1 MPKTPGSR
9 RARFSIVGVSLA
21 FCGLALGLS
30 IGSISATGARSASTT
45 LNVIYTSAKS
55 LQVKLSDG
63 TVSPIPAG
71 SYTVL
76 VYDDPGT
83 DPNPKLT
90 INGPGV
96 AASSDLNSTGM
107 GIDQP
112 ATLGPYT
119 FQTSSSYTVEDSTIG
134 ASSLVTFATTAT
146 TGTSGGST
154 STGSSGSTGSGQT
167 TTVTTSTTPA
177 SKNVRLLGTLK
188 GSVSASGKPAL
199 TFGGKTLK
207 TLKAGLYSVTV
218 ADHSKKAG
226 LILGQI
232 SKHAITLSGVA
243 VLGTSTRTITL
254 SAARSFFEASAKGP
268 KTYFSVI
275 K

>member
-1 MPKTPGSR
+1 
-9 RARFSIVGVSLA
+9 VLA
-21 FCGLALGLS
+21 LCGLALGLS
-30 IGSISATGARSASTT
+30 IGSVSATGARSASST
-45 LNVIYTSAKS
+45 LDITYTSAKS

-63 TVSPIPAG
+63 TVAGSGTLVPAG
-71 SYTVL
+71 TYMVL

-96 AASSDLNSTGM
+96 AVSSDLNSTGM

-119 FQTSSSYTVEDSTIG
+119 FQTSSSYTVEDTTIG
-134 ASSLVTFATTAT
+134 ASSLITFTTTAT
-146 TGTSGGST
+146 SGTSGGTT
-154 STGSSGSTGSGQT
+154 STVPSGSTGSGQT
-167 TTVTTSTTPA
+167 TTTTATTTTTPA
-177 SKNVRLLGTLK
+177 SKKVKPLGTLK
-188 GSVSASGKPAL
+188 GSVSASGKPTL

-207 TLKAGLYSVTV
+207 SLKAGLYSVSV

-226 LILGQI
+226 LILGQS
-232 SKHAITLSGVA
+232 SKHAITLSGAAA
-243 VLGTSTRTITL
+243 VGTSVRTVTL
-254 SAARSFFEASAKGP
+254 SAGKSFFEASTSGP